1 MHDHSC
7 SKNKTT
13 IQKESTNPFTKE
25 CNPVRRV
32 SLRCLPSSTILCFIP
47 VIPLNK
53 DKNSVFRCI
62 EANIFQNFSCYFERR
77 LHYNVWKKK
86 ENSNIRKH
94 KKKFSKLQVRIE
106 LTTLQVLG
114 SEFKYKFTRILGL
127 LGLAQNSAVFYI
139 YLKSPYS
146 MLSFVLLLD
155 GSLYFIFF
163 KSYNLACL
171 FFSLIAILLSM
182 FCSVFS
188 WNLSTLQA
196 PFCVTL
202 WRY

>member
-1 MHDHSC
+1 MHVHSC

-77 LHYNVWKKK
+77 LHYNVWKK
-86 ENSNIRKH
+86 ENSNIRK
-94 KKKFSKLQVRIE
+94 KKLQVRIK

-127 LGLAQNSAVFYI
+127 HLGLAQNSAVFYI
-139 YLKSPYS
+139 YLKSYIVCS
-146 MLSFVLLLD
+146 LLC
-155 GSLYFIFF
+155 YF
-163 KSYNLACL
+163 
-171 FFSLIAILLSM
+171 
-182 FCSVFS
+182 
-188 WNLSTLQA
+188 
-196 PFCVTL
+196 
-202 WRY
+202 